1 MRVLFDTSAIAKRY
15 RDELG
20 HLQVQ
25 EWLSRAHDVVMAA
38 HARVEV
44 ASSLCRDLHDGATT
58 RQDLEADLQILA
70 QDFEGFS
77 VVPLDARI
85 EVLAIQAMAGARLR
99 AMDALHIATAQ
110 VAGVD
115 MFITA
120 DKRQAQAAQALAIP
134 TFLVQA
140 H

>member
-20 HLQVQ
+20 HQEVQ
-25 EWLSRAHDVVMAA
+25 QWLERADAVVMAA
-38 HARVEV
+38 HTRVEV

-58 RQDLEADLQILA
+58 QQDFEADLDILA

-77 VVPLDARI
+77 VVPLDGRI
-85 EVLAIQAMAGARLR
+85 EALAIQAMAGARLR

-134 TFLVQA
+134 TCLVQA

>member
-15 RDELG
+15 RDEQG
-20 HLQVQ
+20 HDQVQ
-25 EWLSRAHDVVMAA
+25 SWLARADGVVMAA

-44 ASSLCRDLHDGATT
+44 TSSLCRDLHDGATT
-58 RQDLEADLQILA
+58 REDLEEDLQIVA
-70 QDFEGFS
+70 NDFAGFG
-77 VVPLDARI
+77 VWPLDARI
-85 EVLAIQAMAGARLR
+85 EALAVHAMVSSRLR

-120 DKRQAQAAQALAIP
+120 DKRQADAAQALAIP
-134 TFLVQA
+134 TFLVQVR
-140 H
+140 